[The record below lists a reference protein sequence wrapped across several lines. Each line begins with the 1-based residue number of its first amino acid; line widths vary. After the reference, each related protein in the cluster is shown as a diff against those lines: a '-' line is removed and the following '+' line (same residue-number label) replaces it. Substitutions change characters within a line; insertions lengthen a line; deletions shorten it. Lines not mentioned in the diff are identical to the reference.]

1 MDNQPLDGA
10 RREALLCLL
19 DDPSPSVRGALQ
31 AYFLAL
37 GPAAASLLQETANGS
52 NRILAW
58 HARRYL
64 EELRFTD
71 PVAEFRE
78 FIRAQQYDL
87 ESGSLLLSRTVN
99 PQVDTEACVAL
110 LDGLAARCREL
121 IVEPGTAREKCRV
134 INRVL
139 FHESGFRGNVED
151 YTDPN
156 NSFLDQ
162 VLTRRRGIPVSLSIV
177 YLLVARR
184 LVRGP
189 LLTPVVG
196 AVALASWDLFL
207 DPQMVAWGVWRW
219 DEPGAYFGIPLLNFA
234 GWLLVA
240 ALITLAARPR
250 DLPRRPLL
258 AFYVLVAAIETVG
271 LLQFWGLAG
280 PADRKSTRLNSSH

>member
-1 MDNQPLDGA
+1 VDHQPLDGA
-10 RREALLCLL
+10 RREALLGLL

-31 AYFLAL
+31 AHFLAL
-37 GPAAASLLQETANGS
+37 GPAAARLLQEAANGS

-64 EELRFTD
+64 DELRFTD

-87 ESGSLLLSRTVN
+87 ESGSVLLSRTVH
-99 PQVDTEACVAL
+99 PQADAEACAST
-110 LDGLAARCREL
+110 LDAMAARCREL

-151 YTDPN
+151 YTDPA

-162 VLTRRRGIPVSLSIV
+162 VLARRRGIPVSLSIV

-184 LVRGP
+184 LGLRLEPVGLPGHFVVGCFLTGEPFFIDPFEGGTMLTATEVTESLRARHLHVTESELVP
-189 LLTPVVG
+189 TPVREVLCRTCRNLANHCRASG
-196 AVALASWDLFL
+196 DETRSQFFASFVA
-207 DPQMVAWGVWRW
+207 
-219 DEPGAYFGIPLLNFA
+219 EFA
-234 GWLLVA
+234 A
-240 ALITLAARPR
+240 TYAP
-250 DLPRRPLL
+250 P
-258 AFYVLVAAIETVG
+258 
-271 LLQFWGLAG
+271 
-280 PADRKSTRLNSSH
+280 